1 MHPRFSVSAL
11 SPRALHHQANT
22 YRCINQNLQQ
32 HGIPSEATVA
42 AVMSMAVHGQL
53 FGRYEKSKVHLDALE
68 RMVELRGGLEH
79 FEGTLA
85 LLHKLCR

>member
-1 MHPRFSVSAL
+1 
-11 SPRALHHQANT
+11 
-22 YRCINQNLQQ
+22 
-32 HGIPSEATVA
+32 
-42 AVMSMAVHGQL
+42 MSMAVHGQL